1 MNSQNS
7 KTSDSHRVI
16 LNFTDRIDLR
26 RKYKYGTLSNLSIYS
41 TQKNIKKS
49 NKNKKFKILDPTWHE
64 ELELPDGL
72 YSVSD
77 IQDYPKYIFKRHETA
92 LYNPSIRIYINEIE
106 NRITLS

>member
-1 MNSQNS
+1 M
-7 KTSDSHRVI
+7 
-16 LNFTDRIDLR
+16 
-26 RKYKYGTLSNLSIYS
+26 
-41 TQKNIKKS
+41 
-49 NKNKKFKILDPTWHE
+49 DPTWHE

-106 NRITLS
+106 NRITLSWPFNTWDNEITWKH